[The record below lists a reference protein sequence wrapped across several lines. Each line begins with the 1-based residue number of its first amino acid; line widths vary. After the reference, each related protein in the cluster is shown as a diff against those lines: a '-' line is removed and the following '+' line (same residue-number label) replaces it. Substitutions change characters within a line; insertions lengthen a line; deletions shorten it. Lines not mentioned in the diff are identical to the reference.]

1 MPQLS
6 TITTMLKYASYA
18 IHEDTKQTEI
28 FQALL
33 DIFGDTE
40 LSESSYL
47 DFGLKSLGAGTRDNP
62 IEVDTIE
69 YFLADPSLPETDL
82 TATPLGPFPL
92 YSEQGQC
99 ERARWGPA
107 PLDLGVQC
115 ESRWQKSK
123 TVHSRCA

>member
-6 TITTMLKYASYA
+6 TVTKNAYASYTMHDA
-18 IHEDTKQTEI
+18 CWTIFLSPLSVPEDTKQTEI

-33 DIFGDTE
+33 GIFGDTE

-47 DFGLKSLGAGTRDNP
+47 DFGLKNLGAGTRGDP

-82 TATPLGPFPL
+82 TATPLDPFPL
-92 YSEQGQC
+92 YSEQRQ
-99 ERARWGPA
+99 
-107 PLDLGVQC
+107 
-115 ESRWQKSK
+115 
-123 TVHSRCA
+123 